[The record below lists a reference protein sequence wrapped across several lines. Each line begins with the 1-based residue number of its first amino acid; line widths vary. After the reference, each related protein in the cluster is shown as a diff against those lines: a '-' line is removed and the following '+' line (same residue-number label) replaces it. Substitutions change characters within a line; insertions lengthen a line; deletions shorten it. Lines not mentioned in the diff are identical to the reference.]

1 MKNKADREN
10 VRIDD
15 TNWYSVAGKNPL
27 REQGFTPELM
37 LRIEQAAVH
46 RHPRYSI
53 KFKLGKRRVLTGL
66 AAALLIILLVWPNSG
81 LRQGDLNSESTI
93 KTQSAAAS
101 QPFPSPGATKY
112 LPTFSSADFE
122 FNGKYYFMTLPLDRD
137 KNASYAA
144 DTSEGILWSPAPP
157 MKKNQTTKL
166 LYPTEPYTLY
176 LSSKEQTELSPYSAR
191 KVYTFPLYAGG
202 AQVYNFLI
210 GIYGFGEHVFL
221 ATGAQNANER
231 TAYPLKVSILNMKQV
246 ASGEAVKPQEFLT
259 LDTSLNDQN
268 KSFLAFD
275 QQHERILIVDMA
287 IEQNGNN
294 KDKVRLYDL
303 RSQTMRELDTA
314 IEMDKES
321 SDAIAHYKLDGVQR
335 TAEIFMKIG
344 WQWYANEA
352 KH

>member
-1 MKNKADREN
+1 MKNKADKEI
-10 VRIDD
+10 VKIED

-46 RHPRYSI
+46 RHLRYSI

-66 AAALLIILLVWPNSG
+66 AAALLVILLVWPNIG
-81 LRQGDLNSESTI
+81 LKQKDLNAESAI
-93 KTQSAAAS
+93 KTQSASAS

-122 FNGKYYFMTLPLDRD
+122 FNGINYFMTLPLDRD

-157 MKKNQTTKL
+157 MKKNQKTKL

-191 KVYTFPLYAGG
+191 RVYTFPLYAGG

-221 ATGAQNANER
+221 ATGAQNANEL
-231 TAYPLKVSILNMKQV
+231 TAFPLKVSVLNMKQV
-246 ASGEAVKPQEFLT
+246 ASGETVKPREFLT
-259 LDTSLNDQN
+259 LDPSLNDQI

-275 QQHERILIVDMA
+275 QQHESILIVDLA
-287 IEQNGNN
+287 IEQSGNN
-294 KDKVRLYDL
+294 KDRVRLYDL
-303 RSQTMRELDTA
+303 KSQTMRELDSA
-314 IEMDKES
+314 IEIEKEGS
-321 SDAIAHYKLDGVQR
+321 VAITSYKLDGVKR

-344 WQWYANEA
+344 WQWYADEA
-352 KH
+352 EH